1 MGKLK
6 HANWKVSGNAL
17 FIQENCACIKNCL
30 WNMKED
36 LYKLVLI
43 KLTHNLKRVFKNYQ
57 NLKGELMCAI
67 LNPMPNSVPTLMVV
81 ISIALLILSLSFLL
95 QSSLTISWQLATCPR
110 YNLLNHDVGRCEISL
125 WKYAV
130 KINSIC
136 FRTIGWAT
144 SRKSFELCP
153 LMIFRYAFRED
164 LFHHN
169 FVNSLSYPQVS
180 KLEYPEF
187 SVSKLETILS
197 R

>member
-1 MGKLK
+1 M
-6 HANWKVSGNAL
+6 
-17 FIQENCACIKNCL
+17 
-30 WNMKED
+30 
-36 LYKLVLI
+36 
-43 KLTHNLKRVFKNYQ
+43 HNPKPYAQ
-57 NLKGELMCAI
+57 PCP
-67 LNPMPNSVPTLMVV
+67 NPMVM
-81 ISIALLILSLSFLL
+81 ISIALLILSLSFFL
-95 QSSLTISWQLATCPR
+95 QSSLTISWQLAACPS

-144 SRKSFELCP
+144 SRKSCELCP
-153 LMIFRYAFRED
+153 LMILRYAFRED